1 MAGSKDWRFVRSESS
16 WSVGIT
22 VGEQI
27 KVRVGCLERFQMD
40 AIMDDEEVLSM
51 TMWMGS

>member
-1 MAGSKDWRFVRSESS
+1 M
-16 WSVGIT
+16 GIT
-22 VGEQI
+22 VGEQV
-27 KVRVGCLERFQMD
+27 KVIVGCLERFQMD